1 MDSPWFTRLHYGEN
15 HKNPNSPFIIKINL
29 NYKGKGVV
37 GWEGL
42 EPSTNALKGHCST
55 D

>member
-1 MDSPWFTRLHYGEN
+1 MSRETAAPRPQDGDAGNVPERTGTMGRM
-15 HKNPNSPFIIKINL
+15 
-29 NYKGKGVV
+29 V